1 MEEEI
6 LLKGLMVVITFFLV
20 IVGVLVGIYQTT
32 DEPLLKQALR
42 ELPGP
47 VILGSIL
54 IFVWGLMFLGPF
66 D

>member
-1 MEEEI
+1 M
-6 LLKGLMVVITFFLV
+6 LKGLMVITFLLV
-20 IVGVLVGIYQTT
+20 VVGVLAGIYQTT

-54 IFVWGLMFLGPF
+54 IFVWGLMFLGSF
-66 D
+66 E

>member
-1 MEEEI
+1 M
-6 LLKGLMVVITFFLV
+6 LKGLIVMIVFLLV
-20 IVGVLVGIYQTT
+20 IVGILVGIYQTT

-54 IFVWGLMFLGPF
+54 IFVWGFMFLGPF
-66 D
+66 E

>member
-1 MEEEI
+1 MI
-6 LLKGLMVVITFFLV
+6 VFLLV
-20 IVGVLVGIYQTT
+20 IVGILVGIYQTT

-54 IFVWGLMFLGPF
+54 IFVWGFMFLGPF
-66 D
+66 E

>member
-1 MEEEI
+1 M
-6 LLKGLMVVITFFLV
+6 LKGLMVVITFLLV
-20 IVGVLVGIYQTT
+20 VVGVLVSIYQTT

-54 IFVWGLMFLGPF
+54 IFVWGLIFLGPF
-66 D
+66 E

>member
-1 MEEEI
+1 M
-6 LLKGLMVVITFFLV
+6 
-20 IVGVLVGIYQTT
+20 GIYQTT

-42 ELPGP
+42 ELSGS

-66 D
+66 E

>member
-1 MEEEI
+1 
-6 LLKGLMVVITFFLV
+6 MVVITFLLV
-20 IVGVLVGIYQTT
+20 VVGVLVGIYQTT

-66 D
+66 E

>member
-1 MEEEI
+1 MEEGF
-6 LLKGLMVVITFFLV
+6 LLNGLMIVITFLLV
-20 IVGVLVGIYQTT
+20 VVGVFVGIYQTT

-66 D
+66 K

>member
-1 MEEEI
+1 M
-6 LLKGLMVVITFFLV
+6 LKGLMVVITFLLV
-20 IVGVLVGIYQTT
+20 VVGVLVGIYQRT

-54 IFVWGLMFLGPF
+54 IFVWGLMFLEPF
-66 D
+66 E

>member
-6 LLKGLMVVITFFLV
+6 LLKGLMVVITFLLV
-20 IVGVLVGIYQTT
+20 VVGVLAGIYQTT

-42 ELPGP
+42 ELPRP
-47 VILGSIL
+47 VILSSIL

-66 D
+66 E

>member
-1 MEEEI
+1 M
-6 LLKGLMVVITFFLV
+6 LKGLIVIIAFLLM

-54 IFVWGLMFLGPF
+54 IFVWGANVLGPF

>member
-1 MEEEI
+1 
-6 LLKGLMVVITFFLV
+6 MVVITFFLV

>member
-32 DEPLLKQALR
+32 DEPFLKQALR
-42 ELPGP
+42 ELPGL

-54 IFVWGLMFLGPF
+54 IFVWGLIFLGPF
-66 D
+66 E